1 MVLSTKHNQINNSL
15 FHITILD
22 RTNNSMIFIYKKIL
36 LVKHHKLMLLLLQ
49 IKRVAI
55 IKVQDQHR
63 SEVYFQNSKLNFLI
77 NQLIVI
83 IQIKGVKYLIR
94 KIKLINSIII
104 NKNKI
109 LNFHPIHFS
118 VVQHKLQNIW
128 VNQDLHMQQDLIL
141 AKKVI
146 KILQILI

>member
-1 MVLSTKHNQINNSL
+1 MVLSIKHNQINNSL
-15 FHITILD
+15 FRITIQD

-36 LVKHHKLMLLLLQ
+36 LVKHHKPMLHLLQ
-49 IKRVAI
+49 IKRVAK
-55 IKVQDQHR
+55 IKVQDQLK

-83 IQIKGVKYLIR
+83 IQINGVKYLIR

-118 VVQHKLQNIW
+118 VAQHTLQNIW